1 MASIS
6 PIAFAKEGRAVLAL
20 LVGVRMRLIPAFAV
34 LAGFVS
40 AGALSACAIPASDDR
55 LRTWSF
61 EESSTFPAAK
71 GLVRP
76 EDGLALRDGRIVVA
90 DQEHGLRVIA
100 ADGSTRSFGRF
111 AEAGY
116 VHAPPSQTAGPNGVS
131 LEPDGVHALI
141 ADVFTGAIYRVNL
154 ETEATERIYTHAF
167 GVNTAVS
174 DSTGAVWFTQSTEN
188 RAGPQSVARLFE
200 PFDKYSADGALYR
213 IAPPSPDGA
222 NEPARRVLAGLSFA
236 NGIAID
242 EARGRIYV
250 AETLGDSIT
259 AHRLSVESGELA
271 DRRSF
276 ATVSA
281 PDNVE
286 LDEHGRL
293 WVASPV
299 QSAIY
304 VFDPE
309 SGDARTV
316 FRARTTKSERAV
328 AEWSRRK
335 AAREPLLELF
345 APDLWAPLPGAATG
359 IILTPGG
366 GPLYV
371 SGLGDALIK
380 LDR

>member
-1 MASIS
+1 MQ
-6 PIAFAKEGRAVLAL
+6 VLFRR
-20 LVGVRMRLIPAFAV
+20 VRMRLIPPFIV
-34 LAGFVS
+34 LAGVVS
-40 AGALSACAIPASDDR
+40 AGVLLGCATSARDER
-55 LRTWSF
+55 LPGWSF
-61 EESSTFPAAK
+61 DESSKFPAAR

-116 VHAPPSQTAGPNGVS
+116 VHAPPAQTAGPNGVA
-131 LEPDGVHALI
+131 LEPDGVHALV

-154 ETEATERIYTHAF
+154 ETQATERIYGHTF

-174 DSTGAVWFTQSTEN
+174 DSTGAIWFTQSTEN
-188 RAGPQSVARLFE
+188 RPGSDSVVRLFE
-200 PFDKYSADGALYR
+200 PFNSYSADGALYR

-222 NEPARRVLAGLSFA
+222 RAPARRVLAGLSFA
-236 NGIAID
+236 NGIVID
-242 EARGRIYV
+242 EARGRIYL
-250 AETLGDSIT
+250 AETLGDRI
-259 AHRLSVESGELA
+259 AGYRLSVASGELSERA
-271 DRRSF
+271 VV
-276 ATVSA
+276 AEISA

-304 VFDPE
+304 VIDPD
-309 SGDARTV
+309 SGATKTV
-316 FRARTTKSERAV
+316 FRVRTATSQRAV

-335 AAREPLLELF
+335 AAREPLLDLF

-359 IILTPGG
+359 VILTPGG
-366 GPLYV
+366 GPVYV

-380 LDR
+380 LDD